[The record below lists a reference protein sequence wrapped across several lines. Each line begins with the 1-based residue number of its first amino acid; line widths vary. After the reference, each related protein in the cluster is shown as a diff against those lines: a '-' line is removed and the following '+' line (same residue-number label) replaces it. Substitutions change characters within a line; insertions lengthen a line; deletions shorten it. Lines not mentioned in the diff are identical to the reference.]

1 MMYFSTAS
9 SKVLQINERHL
20 IFMISIGNGM
30 TILCFFKKSVCFGVF
45 FLQKCNKAWTKLNT
59 TSYSNWNKSVN
70 ELL

>member
-45 FLQKCNKAWTKLNT
+45 FYRNATKLGLN
-59 TSYSNWNKSVN
+59 
-70 ELL
+70 

>member
-30 TILCFFKKSVCFGVF
+30 TILCFFKKKCLFWGF
-45 FLQKCNKAWTKLNT
+45 FFTEMQQSLD
-59 TSYSNWNKSVN
+59 
-70 ELL
+70 